1 MQHNSTACAQP
12 IPPRRHRPTPA
23 NPPRPPRTMP
33 SLSLRQ
39 RRLRSSPQA
48 TWTRS
53 RSVRGSGA
61 APSTA
66 PTRRACSVQIRAST
80 RTTGR
85 AMCRNTATRETTPT
99 AAGWRRLSL
108 GRCPMRSADCRAGR
122 RSRKCTC
129 ILLPKTVCLE
139 YRCSSLLALGARP
152 VRLIPFARLSLQR
165 CRSRS
170 QGLRRE
176 PWPRRHSAFGNVLA
190 VRTHPPVRPPHLAND
205 SAAETCSCGCRNRI
219 AHTLLVRVH
228 AVGTAQSGP
237 HGGRR
242 AAHSLAAAHRTDDRW
257 FAGGGCDRRPG
268 GSCAIGGAG
277 AVDAIRVGC
286 CRDVSSNE
294 LGGTLPPELG
304 RLTALVDL

>member
-1 MQHNSTACAQP
+1 M
-12 IPPRRHRPTPA
+12 PPRRHRPTPA
-23 NPPRPPRTMP
+23 NPPRPPRTMA

-66 PTRRACSVQIRAST
+66 PTRRACSVQIRART
-80 RTTGR
+80 QTTGR

-122 RSRKCTC
+122 RSRKCTS

-139 YRCSSLLALGARP
+139 YRCSSLLALGAPGPCISSLSHDCRCSGAGLGCR
-152 VRLIPFARLSLQR
+152 VFAGNPGLVGTVPSAMSSLSALTFLY
-165 CRSRS
+165 S
-170 QGLRRE
+170 
-176 PWPRRHSAFGNVLA
+176 
-190 VRTHPPVRPPHLAND
+190 VRPLPTIRLQKRAV
-205 SAAETCSCGCRNRI
+205 AVA
-219 AHTLLVRVH
+219 V
-228 AVGTAQSGP
+228 AVGVTESRTLSWCVCTRCDSTAQSGP

-257 FAGGGCDRRPG
+257 VGGGGCDRRSPRG
-268 GSCAIGGAG
+268 GSCAAGGAG
-277 AVDAIRVGC
+277 ASRCDP
-286 CRDVSSNE
+286 S
-294 LGGTLPPELG
+294 
-304 RLTALVDL
+304 RLSQVCLFK